1 MKTPTSMS
9 TSADGMVR
17 NLGDI
22 RLTPSAFD
30 QATADSEAF
39 LFDEEEVLDDE
50 GLGQSIGTIQGA
62 TDDVYYQTANYDF
75 SIARF
80 RFRGYEQNWQAGYV
94 NGFRYND
101 AMRGRFN
108 YSMFGGMTSSGI
120 PQPHPPT
127 SVSPRRA
134 TDSATSAWSEHP
146 TPPTH
151 PNMPRAGRKRILYQ
165 LQLHAA
171 RHDVRYATG
180 LNRHGWAF
188 TMSIIG
194 RYAPEGVIEGT
205 FYNSFGYFLSLQK
218 VFNDKH
224 SLNIST
230 LGCAYAARHQRR
242 LHPGRPTTSPAR
254 ISTTPAGV
262 SSTVRKRARGSWRV
276 SIPRLLSTG
285 YGSRRW
291 VPWSTPA

>member
-1 MKTPTSMS
+1 MTDANILLADQAIFVTSGS
-9 TSADGMVR
+9 DGVFTISKAAPGKDVLRVIASGYEDAYIDVDILDGMVR

-22 RLTPSAFD
+22 RLTRFRVRPGHRRLR
-30 QATADSEAF
+30 AF

-50 GLGQSIGTIQGA
+50 GLGQSIGTIRGA

-108 YSMFGGMTSSGI
+108 YSMFGGMTSSAFRN
-120 PQPHPPT
+120 PHHRHRSRLVGLRIRRPPAE
-127 SVSPRRA
+127 RA
-134 TDSATSAWSEHP
+134 A

-151 PNMPRAGRKRILYQ
+151 PNMPRAGKETYPIPTPRYMLRAMMQ
-165 LQLHAA
+165 
-171 RHDVRYATG
+171 YATG

-194 RYAPEGVIEGT
+194 RYAPEGCDR
-205 FYNSFGYFLSLQK
+205 GYVL
-218 VFNDKH
+218 
-224 SLNIST
+224 
-230 LGCAYAARHQRR
+230 
-242 LHPGRPTTSPAR
+242 
-254 ISTTPAGV
+254 
-262 SSTVRKRARGSWRV
+262 
-276 SIPRLLSTG
+276 
-285 YGSRRW
+285 
-291 VPWSTPA
+291 